1 MEFPELRTPEPIVK
15 VEGYTGFASED
26 LSDGRLLVWEPGV
39 LTARKVGGV
48 WSEGSFS
55 ADDLKD
61 NFERVR
67 DEAEAISILNEAK
80 ASLSVKL

>member
-1 MEFPELRTPEPIVK
+1 MDKFE
-15 VEGYTGFASED
+15 GFASKD
-26 LSDGRLLVWEPGV
+26 PADGRLLVWDGD
-39 LTARKVGGV
+39 LFFAKKVDGV
-48 WSEGSFS
+48 WSKGGFS

-67 DEAEAISILNEAK
+67 DEAEATRILKEAK

>member
-1 MEFPELRTPEPIVK
+1 MEGFK
-15 VEGYTGFASED
+15 GFASVD
-26 LSDGRLLVWEPGV
+26 PSDGRLLVWDGDKFS
-39 LTARKVGGV
+39 ARKVDGV
-48 WSEGSFS
+48 WEYGKAFS

-80 ASLSVKL
+80 ASLSV

>member
-1 MEFPELRTPEPIVK
+1 MDEFK
-15 VEGYTGFASED
+15 GFASKD
-26 LSDGRLLVWEPGV
+26 PSDGRLLVWEPGV
-39 LTARKVGGV
+39 LTARKVGDV

-67 DEAEAISILNEAK
+67 DET
-80 ASLSVKL
+80 